1 MVSLVFYKVT
11 AVKGP
16 GYAKT
21 ESLDAV
27 FYHILSSLVDHLGN
41 MLIST
46 VEGQDNNNW
55 RTGNADHYMNIT
67 KKYSGDNFNA

>member
-1 MVSLVFYKVT
+1 MVSLVFHQVT

-41 MLIST
+41 MLISNG
-46 VEGQDNNNW
+46 EGQDNNNW
-55 RTGNADHYMNIT
+55 
-67 KKYSGDNFNA
+67 

>member
-1 MVSLVFYKVT
+1 M
-11 AVKGP
+11 KGP

-21 ESLDAV
+21 ESLDSV

-46 VEGQDNNNW
+46 DKGQDNNNW
-55 RTGNADHYMNIT
+55 RTGNADYYMNIT